1 MDFGKTCLKK
11 SEEEKDKEFSNDDAA
26 VIKKDKQKFKVM
38 QKVAQL
44 VNRTNNRTFFV

>member
-11 SEEEKDKEFSNDDAA
+11 SEGDEDAA